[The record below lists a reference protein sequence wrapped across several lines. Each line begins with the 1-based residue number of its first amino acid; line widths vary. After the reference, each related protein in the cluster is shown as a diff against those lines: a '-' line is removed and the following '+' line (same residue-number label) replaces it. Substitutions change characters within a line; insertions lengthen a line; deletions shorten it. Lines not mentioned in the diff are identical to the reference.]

1 MVHQAKLPG
10 WTKSTGLS
18 TWVQPSRLPSRQGCR
33 LGCSGGNSPAWPK
46 LAQIFKFKLEFEIC
60 FLLWNFLKTS
70 LGLNRVIRTPI
81 FENSDSISRI
91 FLRRTQWHSPFI
103 LIQILELNSASIYV
117 ITGYWKYGLL
127 HSPLLKGFRPRN
139 LQVRKNVSYHPT
151 SIYSKHHPRA
161 IIVLTRF

>member
-1 MVHQAKLPG
+1 M
-10 WTKSTGLS
+10 STGLS
-18 TWVQPSRLPSRQGCR
+18 TWVLWREFSRL
-33 LGCSGGNSPAWPK
+33 
-46 LAQIFKFKLEFEIC
+46 AQTGPNFQIQTWIWNL

-91 FLRRTQWHSPFI
+91 FPRRTQWHSPFP

-127 HSPLLKGFRPRN
+127 HSPHLLGFRPRN
-139 LQVRKNVSYHPT
+139 LQVRKNISYHP
-151 SIYSKHHPRA
+151 SFIYSKHHPQA
-161 IIVLTRF
+161 TIVLRWFLMLYEYMQDVCVHVP

>member
-1 MVHQAKLPG
+1 MVHQAKHPG
-10 WTKSTGLS
+10 WTKSTAKSTGLS
-18 TWVQPSRLPSRQGCR
+18 TWVLWREFSRLGPTGPIS
-33 LGCSGGNSPAWPK
+33 K
-46 LAQIFKFKLEFEIC
+46 LRFEFENL
-60 FLLWNFLKTS
+60 FLFRNFLKTL

-91 FLRRTQWHSPFI
+91 FPRRTQWHSPFP
-103 LIQILELNSASIYV
+103 LIQILVLNSASIYV